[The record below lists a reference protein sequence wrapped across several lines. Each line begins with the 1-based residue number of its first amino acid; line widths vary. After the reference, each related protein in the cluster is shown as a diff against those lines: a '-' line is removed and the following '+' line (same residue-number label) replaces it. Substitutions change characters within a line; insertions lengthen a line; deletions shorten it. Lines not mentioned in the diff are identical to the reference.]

1 MPLDYYKI
9 LGVLDDAE
17 DIVIKAA
24 YRALS
29 QRYHPDKW
37 SGNKKDAEEKMRELN
52 EAYSVL
58 SDPLKRREYD
68 SKRNKNEYSE
78 DKLDNVDN
86 LFSSLDEDWG
96 IAIQY
101 NKQIVYLYNNLYKLS
116 APLAITFKL
125 ILLESKSFDGA
136 SNLAVRLEGDYLLRY
151 FGGNLE
157 IQKFAKEL
165 IGSGMKDAA
174 KELNKVIGVLGSG
187 IDSNNVIKKLTAKFG
202 ISYNKSIAAKQKYGV
217 WVRLLSILSRKKAL
231 ENVSHEDSNT
241 KSHTYLNSDSGLHN
255 NDNSSVPWFVLKSD
269 SDSDADNGMIFFYIL
284 LFLFSLFILSLL
296 LSLH

>member
-24 YRALS
+24 YRAFS

-37 SGNKKDAEEKMRELN
+37 SGNKKDAEEKVRELN

-58 SDPLKRREYD
+58 SDPLKRSQYD

-78 DKLDNVDN
+78 DKLDDVDN

-101 NKQIVYLYNNLYKLS
+101 NKQLVYLYNNLYKLS

-151 FGGNLE
+151 FGSNLE

-165 IGSGMKDAA
+165 ICSGMKDAA
-174 KELNKVIGVLGSG
+174 KELNKVIGVLGNG
-187 IDSNNVIKKLTAKFG
+187 IDSYNVIKKLTAKFG
-202 ISYNKSIAAKQKYGV
+202 ILYNKSTAAKQKYGV
-217 WVRLLSILSRKKAL
+217 WVRFLSILSRKKAS

-241 KSHTYLNSDSGLHN
+241 NSHTYLNSDSDLYN
-255 NDNSSVPWFVLKSD
+255 NDNSNIPWFVLKSD
-269 SDSDADNGMIFFYIL
+269 SDADNGIIFFYIL